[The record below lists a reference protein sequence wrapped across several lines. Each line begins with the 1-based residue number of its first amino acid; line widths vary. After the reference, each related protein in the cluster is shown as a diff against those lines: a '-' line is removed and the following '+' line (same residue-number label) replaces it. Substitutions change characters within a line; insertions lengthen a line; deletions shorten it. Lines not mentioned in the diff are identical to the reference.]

1 MIIFVLRGL
10 LSEVKVKILIAE
22 DEFTIGRI
30 FQIMLEG
37 SGHTVTLTTD
47 GEQCVE
53 AYKHATIQSSNR
65 SEEYLAEH
73 PPFDAVLMDG
83 RMPIM
88 DGVQAAKK
96 ILHINKQQR
105 IIFITAY
112 MRNTIETS
120 LNDFP
125 KPLEIISKPV
135 DLDVLLDIV
144 EGGSSKTVVSPQ

>member
-1 MIIFVLRGL
+1 M
-10 LSEVKVKILIAE
+10 KILIAE
-22 DEFTIGRI
+22 DEFTIGRM
-30 FQIMLEG
+30 FQVMLEG
-37 SGHTVTLTTD
+37 SGHTVTLTSD

-73 PPFDAVLMDG
+73 PPFDVVLMDG
-83 RMPIM
+83 RMPVM
-88 DGVQAAKK
+88 DGVQAAKQ

-120 LNDFP
+120 LKDFSR
-125 KPLEIISKPV
+125 PLEIISKPV
-135 DLDVLLDIV
+135 DLDVLVGIV
-144 EGGSSKTVVSPQ
+144 EGGNKTLVSPQ

>member
-1 MIIFVLRGL
+1 M
-10 LSEVKVKILIAE
+10 KILIAE
-22 DEFTIGRI
+22 DEFTIGRM
-30 FQIMLEG
+30 FQVMLEG
-37 SGHTVTLTTD
+37 SGHTVTLTSD

-73 PPFDAVLMDG
+73 PPFDVVLMDG

-88 DGVQAAKK
+88 DGVQAAKQ
-96 ILHINKQQR
+96 ILHINQQQR

-120 LNDFP
+120 LKDFSR
-125 KPLEIISKPV
+125 PLEIISKPV
-135 DLDVLLDIV
+135 DLDVLVAIV
-144 EGGSSKTVVSPQ
+144 EGGNKTLVSPQ